1 MYRINVKS
9 SGKYHNATLGYRYCF
24 RKKTAK
30 KLIDVFSEGE
40 TDFTVEKFVRLVAD
54 VFCWTDYDED
64 DPVFTHYF
72 NKMDEDD
79 E

>member
-9 SGKYHNATLGYRYCF
+9 SGKDHNVALGYRYCF

-30 KLIDVFSEGE
+30 DLIDLFSECE
-40 TDFTVEKFVRLVAD
+40 SDFTVEKLIRLTAD
-54 VFCWTDYDED
+54 IFYWTDYVNDT
-64 DPVFTHYF
+64 VFTYYLD
-72 NKMDEDD
+72 KKEEDD

>member
-9 SGKYHNATLGYRYCF
+9 SGKYHNCALGYRYCF

-30 KLIDVFSEGE
+30 DLINLFSECDA
-40 TDFTVEKFVRLVAD
+40 DFTVEKLIRLTAD
-54 VFCWTDYDED
+54 VFYWTDYED

>member
-9 SGKYHNATLGYRYCF
+9 SGKYHNVALGYRYCF

-30 KLIDVFSEGE
+30 DLIDLFSECE
-40 TDFTVEKFVRLVAD
+40 SDFTVEKLIRLTAD
-54 VFCWTDYDED
+54 IFYWTDYVNDT
-64 DPVFTHYF
+64 VFTYYLD
-72 NKMDEDD
+72 KKEEDD